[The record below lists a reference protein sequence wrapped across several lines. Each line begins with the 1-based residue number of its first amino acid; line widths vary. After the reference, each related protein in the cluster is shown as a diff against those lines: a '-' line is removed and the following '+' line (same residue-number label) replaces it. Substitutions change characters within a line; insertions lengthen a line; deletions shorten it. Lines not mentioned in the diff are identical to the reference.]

1 MQENRRTIMRIKYLI
16 ALLTAFLLL
25 PVTGCDLETA
35 GSDLHGKWIAYGGI
49 SLEFTTGRFI
59 KTLSGGVVQRGT
71 YTTDGSNIS
80 FYTTG
85 QTTETLPYT
94 LTFPEL
100 VVGAVTYYHDSP
112 AIPHNLT
119 GFWHGFRGE
128 HSTQHWYSLK
138 LSPAKPSRDDQWVYE
153 GAFEFHFLYRGEYK
167 LNRRNFPDA
176 GSMLMIS
183 KQIHGRHLKY
193 SIGYAM
199 PPYLLQYFDWEALN
213 TPEHTD
219 EWWYTYDDASKFY
232 LDAAQRVGGDLF
244 LERQILAYMNRD
256 LDGIADIETYS
267 YTVKQYNEI
276 LFDFYGNEIDLERD
290 DKNRPIPT
298 TVLTVRTGDGQVATF
313 TSRTNTGGFAGNQF
327 LTGTAADYYIKDI
340 DCDCVSPAWA
350 HACYHD
356 TLGVLK

>member
-1 MQENRRTIMRIKYLI
+1 MRIKYLI

-35 GSDLHGKWIAYGGI
+35 GSDLHGKWSTYGGV

-59 KTLSGGVVQRGT
+59 RSFPDGEVQRGT

-80 FYTTG
+80 FYMSG
-85 QTTETLPYT
+85 QTSETQPYT
-94 LTFPEL
+94 LNFPEL
-100 VVGAVTYYHDSP
+100 VIGAFTYYHDSP
-112 AIPHNLT
+112 GIPHNLE

-128 HSTQHWYSLK
+128 HSNQYWYSLR

-193 SIGYAM
+193 NIEYSI
-199 PPYLLQYFDWEALN
+199 PPYLVRYFDLEALK

-219 EWWYTYDDASKFY
+219 EWWFSYDDARKFY
-232 LDAAQRVGGDLF
+232 LDAAQRAGGDLF

-256 LDGIADIETYS
+256 IEGIADIERYS
-267 YTVKQYNEI
+267 YTVKHYNEI
-276 LFDFYGNEIDLERD
+276 IFDFYGNEIDLEKD
-290 DKNRPIPT
+290 NKNKPIPT
-298 TVLTVRTGDGQVATF
+298 TVLTFRTNDGQVVTF
-313 TSRTNTGGFAGNQF
+313 TTRTNTGGFAGSK
-327 LTGTAADYYIKDI
+327 LSTGTAAVYYIKDI
-340 DCDCVSPAWA
+340 DCDCAVPAWA
-350 HACYHD
+350 HTCYHNV
-356 TLGVLK
+356 LGVLK